1 MLLITKM
8 TSVTYSH
15 TVKRENF
22 TIHLTCLLVITYTLF
37 SLEKTLTMKKDFDK

>member
-22 TIHLTCLLVITYTLF
+22 TIHLTCLLVITYTFIFLGKN
-37 SLEKTLTMKKDFDK
+37 LDNEEKLR